1 MHLLKCGQ
9 GHIYDA
15 DKFRSCPHCSKIDI
29 DIAVADTF
37 GENQADVDT
46 EIPEGERL
54 EEYEQIGIRKTVGML
69 VCVKGQMMGAGFLL
83 MEGENDIG
91 RASNMDVALVREVT
105 ISRKYN
111 ASICYNEKGEYI
123 LKVGKDKGEV
133 FCNGKLVE
141 SECVL
146 KDRDELELGECRLV
160 LIEAGS
166 IWQ

>member
-1 MHLLKCGQ
+1 MHLLKCEQ

-29 DIAVADTF
+29 DLAVADTF

-46 EIPEGERL
+46 EIPPGEQL
-54 EEYEQIGIRKTVGML
+54 EEYERINIRKTVGML
-69 VCVKGQMMGAGFLL
+69 VCVKGQMIGAGFLL
-83 MEGENDIG
+83 REGENDIG

-105 ISRKYN
+105 IPRKCS
-111 ASICYNEKGEYI
+111 ASICYNENREYI
-123 LKVGKDKGEV
+123 LKVRKDKGEV

-146 KDRDELELGECRLV
+146 KDRDELELGECKLV

-166 IWQ
+166 IWK